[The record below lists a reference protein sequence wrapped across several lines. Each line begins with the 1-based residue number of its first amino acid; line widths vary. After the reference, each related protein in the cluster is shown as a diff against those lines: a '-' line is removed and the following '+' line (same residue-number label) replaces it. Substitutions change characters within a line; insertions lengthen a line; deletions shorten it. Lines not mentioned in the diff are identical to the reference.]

1 MASEEISEQQS
12 SEWVR
17 EQYQRANKHLAEQGV
32 LFESVVTQES
42 RYLAPYVA
50 VWKIKSTEGKYY
62 WVISGDVPADAIPY
76 EAEKNAQDTLRAFS
90 MRWQLQAE
98 NILQSNTNDQLRQDF
113 AKLLITKAE
122 MVYDLFANENNWL

>member
-1 MASEEISEQQS
+1 MASEELSQEQL

-32 LFESVVTQES
+32 LFESVVTEES

>member
-1 MASEEISEQQS
+1 MASEEISQEQL
-12 SEWVR
+12 SEWIR

-32 LFESVVTQES
+32 LFESVVTEES

-50 VWKIKSTEGKYY
+50 VWKIQSIEKKYY

-76 EAEKNAQDTLRAFS
+76 SSEKNARDTLRAFS

-98 NILQSNTNDQLRQDF
+98 QILQSNTNDQLRKDF
-113 AKLLITKAE
+113 STLLITKAE
-122 MVYDLFANENNWL
+122 MIYDLFANEKNWQ

>member
-32 LFESVVTQES
+32 LFESVVTEES